1 MAGRAGL
8 NRHIRR
14 KVPSRDGD
22 GAGTAF
28 EVDGAASTR

>member
-14 KVPSRDGD
+14 KVPSRH

-28 EVDGAASTR
+28 EVDGAACTR